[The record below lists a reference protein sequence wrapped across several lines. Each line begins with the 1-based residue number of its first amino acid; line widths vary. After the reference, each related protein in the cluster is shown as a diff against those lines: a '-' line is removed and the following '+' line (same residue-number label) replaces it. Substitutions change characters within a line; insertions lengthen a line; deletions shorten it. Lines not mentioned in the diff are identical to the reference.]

1 MNKKYIHVYAIQKY
15 IKDILKCPFLYQLYT
30 IRDKYTNIQIYT
42 NIYIYIYI
50 CIIIYKYIYIFKY
63 IYIYIL
69 TYFHCGSFKIKI

>member
-42 NIYIYIYI
+42 NIYIYIYM
-50 CIIIYKYIYIFKY
+50 YNYI
-63 IYIYIL
+63 
-69 TYFHCGSFKIKI
+69 

>member
-42 NIYIYIYI
+42 NIYICIYIYI
-50 CIIIYKYIYIFKY
+50 YIYIYVCIIIYKYIYI
-63 IYIYIL
+63 
-69 TYFHCGSFKIKI
+69 

>member
-50 CIIIYKYIYIFKY
+50 
-63 IYIYIL
+63 L